1 MSMSKNSDMEIW
13 LREQHMSTKCFCQLV
28 GCSRTVI
35 WKVKNKIPVS
45 RSIANLI
52 LILTEGKVSAV
63 VGETIKRKL

>member
-1 MSMSKNSDMEIW
+1 MSMSKKSEMEIW

-35 WKVKNKIPVS
+35 WKVKNKMPVS

-63 VGETIKRKL
+63 ESTTIKRKL